1 MSNSVVGSGGLGLP
15 CSINAEQQL
24 LTSMRGVG
32 PVLAFTLQWPEF
44 DRLGHFIRHQ
54 NLQP

>member
-1 MSNSVVGSGGLGLP
+1 MSNCVVGSGGLGLP

-44 DRLGHFIRHQ
+44 DPATSLRHQ

>member
-32 PVLAFTLQWPEF
+32 PVLAFTLQWP
-44 DRLGHFIRHQ
+44 DATSLRHQ